1 MIKTNFL
8 ISSANYL
15 ESLCFFLLMI
25 FSCFIAVI
33 NEFHYNVFIF
43 VYFFLLK
50 YQEILY
56 DRLVQFT
63 VMTQSRLSH
72 SSIME
77 STLNFFYRVDSV
89 TGSDFNGWHH
99 YTYMHNHIIRFH
111 KKKITVNQTSLY

>member
-33 NEFHYNVFIF
+33 NELHYNVFIF
-43 VYFFLLK
+43 VYLFCNKNVSSFLLK

-99 YTYMHNHIIRFH
+99 YLILLHLLVSMVFSFR
-111 KKKITVNQTSLY
+111 